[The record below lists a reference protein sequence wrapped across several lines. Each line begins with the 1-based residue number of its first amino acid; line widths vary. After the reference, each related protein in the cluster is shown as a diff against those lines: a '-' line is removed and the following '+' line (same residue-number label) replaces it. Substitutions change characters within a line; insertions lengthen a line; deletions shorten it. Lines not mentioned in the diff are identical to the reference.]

1 MFGRRTRTEGYAEH
15 GRRDGGRAEQGRTSP
30 TPLKQRLV
38 SDAEGAAWRVYEMAA
53 GHIPGARGARCLIM
67 ESASHGVCRRFWSYP
82 ANWQELSADDL
93 LALSPR
99 G

>member
-1 MFGRRTRTEGYAEH
+1 MFGRRTRAESYAEQ
-15 GRRDGGRAEQGRTSP
+15 GRSDGGRAEHGRTSP
-30 TPLKQRLV
+30 RPLAQRLV
-38 SDAEGAAWRVYEMAA
+38 SDAGGAAWRIYEMAA

-82 ANWQELSADDL
+82 PNWQELAVDDL

-99 G
+99 A